1 MMSQTVFTTFEPPQF
16 SELMREVVKEEL
28 QKIIPQLQQFKE
40 PEKEYLTRAE
50 VCQRLNITLGTLHTR
65 TKKGLII
72 SHRVGRR
79 VLYRA
84 EDVENAVTKLNF
96 RAVEEGRNL

>member
-1 MMSQTVFTTFEPPQF
+1 MIQTVMTTFEPPQF

-50 VCQRLNITLGTLHTR
+50 VCTKLSISLGTLHTA
-65 TKKGLII
+65 TKAGKIK
-72 SHRVGRR
+72 SHRIGRR
-79 VLYRA
+79 VLYKPD
-84 EDVENAVTKLNF
+84 EVNAAIQSRNF
-96 RAVEEGRNL
+96 RAIEEGRNL